1 MNSLL
6 RYLRRFRGFSREAK
20 LFLLSV
26 TLGSVGMSVGWLML
40 NFYLQSL
47 GLSQSLIGA
56 INAAGSLTAA
66 VLGIPVGVLSDRV
79 SRKAVLV
86 VGTFLAALGSLGVA
100 LSSVPA
106 ALLGFTVLSGIGLT
120 AIFTN
125 ISPFLAEHSTPAQR
139 TALFS
144 LQAALST
151 ATGFLGSLL
160 GGYFPALIAS
170 QLGMSPHDVLP
181 LRVTLGLVALLQF
194 GALFPLLLL
203 REGALPETEFEKGQ
217 GRSPEGN
224 RVASTASVRA
234 AEVPPGGEAPPAPP
248 VSRAFGGLKLQNPP
262 LFLKLLA
269 PTVFIG
275 LGAGLTMPFLNLFVR
290 GKFGISFEELGWL
303 YALSSLMT
311 AVGMLL
317 QPLLADRVGK
327 VRSVVIVQALSLPFL
342 LIMGYAPYFPL
353 VAVALLVRGML
364 MNMANPVYMAFCMEQ
379 LPRRERA
386 TFSGTTEVVWS
397 LTWAISSGVSGW
409 LRDLLGFEQGFNV
422 EFALMALFYTIS
434 TAMLYAF
441 FGRRPEP
448 KPEQGLK
455 WEVAGE
461 EERTEVPLT

>member
-1 MNSLL
+1 MNPLQ

-20 LFLLSV
+20 LLLLSV
-26 TLGSVGMSVGWLML
+26 TLGSVGLSVGWLML

-47 GLSQSLIGA
+47 GLSQSVLGA
-56 INAAGSLTAA
+56 IHAAGSITAA
-66 VLGIPVGVLSDRV
+66 VLGIPLGILSDRV

-86 VGTFLAALGSLGVA
+86 AGTGLAALGSLGVA
-100 LSSVPA
+100 LSSTPA
-106 ALLGFTVLSGIGLT
+106 PLLGFTVLSGIGLT

-125 ISPFLAEHSTPAQR
+125 ISPFLAEHSTETQR

-170 QLGMSPHDVLP
+170 SLGINPHDVLP
-181 LRVTLGLVALLQF
+181 LRITLGLVALLQF

-203 REGALPETEFEKGQ
+203 REGPLPE
-217 GRSPEGN
+217 PEGSGG
-224 RVASTASVRA
+224 RGAGDILPTAAVRT
-234 AEVPPGGEAPPAPP
+234 AEVPPGGEVPPAPP
-248 VSRAFGGLKLQNPP
+248 ASRAFGGLKLQNPS
-262 LFLKLLA
+262 LFLQLLV

-275 LGAGLTMPFLNLFVR
+275 LGAGLVMPYLNLFVR

-311 AVGMLL
+311 AVGMLG

-342 LIMGYAPYFPL
+342 LILGYGSYFPL
-353 VAVALLVRGML
+353 VAAALLVRGML

-386 TFSGTTEVVWS
+386 TFSGTTEVIWS
-397 LTWAISSGVSGW
+397 LTWAVSSGVSGW
-409 LRDLLGFEQGFNV
+409 LRDLLGFERGFSV
-422 EFALMALFYTIS
+422 EFAFMALFYTIS
-434 TAMLYAF
+434 TITLYAF
-441 FGRRPEP
+441 FGRSPEKASRGGLP
-448 KPEQGLK
+448 GPREPEGL
-455 WEVAGE
+455 E
-461 EERTEVPLT
+461 ELVRS